1 MGDAQEPSSVV
12 VPLTKLAGGSF
23 DLVQRD
29 WLGRSTPCAT
39 QPPPSPRAQ
48 GKDGKNPPCQDLSHT
63 ALCSPHLAVGPVYH
77 RAEEHGEVKVKAS
90 PSTASRRPGLPAS
103 RLFLPD
109 AAAVLARVGAGH
121 EVRGDC
127 GEWGRGLVGDEG
139 VGEQQ
144 AGGWGWEPLLEFL
157 PGIRLGGEGGVPTR
171 SRRALKVQP
180 KG

>member
-1 MGDAQEPSSVV
+1 MGAAQEPSSVV

-29 WLGRSTPCAT
+29 WLGRSTPCAM

-63 ALCSPHLAVGPVYH
+63 ALCSPHLAVGPVSH
-77 RAEEHGEVKVKAS
+77 PAEEHGEVKVKVKAS

-103 RLFLPD
+103 RLFLTD
-109 AAAVLARVGAGH
+109 AAAVQARVGAGH

-144 AGGWGWEPLLEFL
+144 AGGWGWEPP
-157 PGIRLGGEGGVPTR
+157 PGVSSWGQIRG
-171 SRRALKVQP
+171 
-180 KG
+180 